1 MQDFLTT
8 AKEQQCHILISQLEY
23 DPITRTLALDDEII
37 DLEPRTAE
45 LIELLL
51 THVGEPLSADTIIQ
65 TIWQS
70 DFISRNVLT
79 NRISTL
85 RALLQKHLPAED
97 ATKVLVTY
105 PRKGYFFSLGH
116 VALKTPSPDPAAAP
130 SSSASR
136 NQRLKFPQAIPRQYV
151 FSLCCAPYSH

>member
-23 DPITRTLALDDEII
+23 DPIARTLALDDEII

-70 DFISRNVLT
+70 DFISAECIT
-79 NRISTL
+79 N
-85 RALLQKHLPAED
+85 
-97 ATKVLVTY
+97 
-105 PRKGYFFSLGH
+105 F
-116 VALKTPSPDPAAAP
+116 
-130 SSSASR
+130 
-136 NQRLKFPQAIPRQYV
+136 
-151 FSLCCAPYSH
+151 